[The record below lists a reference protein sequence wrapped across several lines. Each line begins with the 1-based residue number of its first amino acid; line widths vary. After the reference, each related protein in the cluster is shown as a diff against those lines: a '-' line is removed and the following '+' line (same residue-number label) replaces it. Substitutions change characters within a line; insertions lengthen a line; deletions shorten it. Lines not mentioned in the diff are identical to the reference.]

1 MEQFNAYRMISR
13 IECATRMIMQ
23 RYNLTTRQANADLLS
38 TVVALSAHP
47 NVYDYDRAVLQQM
60 AVALA
65 GYIKQTESL
74 NYTQEQVNE
83 AEALGERETVFIFQ
97 RYPREYAD
105 KILALTDFDAQRI
118 QYEQQRAR
126 RRRRNLFIFL
136 GIVACLVIGIWVY
149 NLPYFAEKRA
159 FAKLQEDFE
168 EGYLYPGDVENYFN
182 EFPDGAHA
190 EDVMILAVETND
202 EDYQFDSRIK
212 AVHDYLGKYPEGRKA
227 AEYRKFLDDLWV
239 NGIAQ
244 YKSTVGDSPNQ
255 AQKFMIDMLEHMH
268 ANKLTQV
275 YVVVHPEL
283 KLKDFKDYPSSIQQ
297 ILRYDLS
304 QYFTIDVDSKIKS
317 VKSEIDE
324 NSVNGWAS
332 NIVSTL
338 SKSIIT
344 LFKTQIIDFEIVTP
358 EDIPAG
364 SSNPII
370 HLHYTVSNQEDLPG
384 YPATWLIYER
394 SNLGYGA
401 TKYKNVLFGIQM
413 SFKAQFLIPGTDR
426 QYTITA
432 KGDAGD
438 TDISDTTYPYK
449 VMSERCSKGFYDQ
462 VVSDFALNN

>member
-1 MEQFNAYRMISR
+1 MEQFNAYRMIAR
-13 IECATRMIMQ
+13 IECATRLIMQ

-47 NVYDYDRAVLQQM
+47 NVYDYDRVVLQQM

-105 KILALTDFDAQRI
+105 KILALTDFDTQRI

-159 FAKLQEDFE
+159 FAELQEDFE
-168 EGYLYPGDVENYFN
+168 IGYLYPGDVENYFN

-190 EDVMILAVETND
+190 EDVMILAVEVNNA
-202 EDYQFDSRIK
+202 DYEFDSRIK

-255 AQKFMIDMLEHMH
+255 AQKFMIDMLEYMH
-268 ANKLTQV
+268 TNKITQV
-275 YVVVHPEL
+275 YVFVHPEL
-283 KLKDFKDYPSSIQQ
+283 NLKEFTDYPETTQQ
-297 ILRYDLS
+297 LLNYFHLEAFSDLK
-304 QYFTIDVDSKIKS
+304 SKIKPI
-317 VKSEIDE
+317 KSELNESD
-324 NSVNGWAS
+324 VKGWAS
-332 NIVSTL
+332 QIVNTL
-338 SKSIIT
+338 NSSAKR
-344 LFKTQIIDFEIVTP
+344 LFKTQIIDFIIVDQAEIPQDSKCPV
-358 EDIPAG
+358 IQ
-364 SSNPII
+364 
-370 HLHYTVSNQEDLPG
+370 LHYTVSNQESIIGIPDV
-384 YPATWLIYER
+384 WIYSETEAY
-394 SNLGYGA
+394 SHKEEA
-401 TKYKNVLFGIQM
+401 KYAFLGIQM
-413 SFKAQFLIPGTDR
+413 SFKAQFMIPGTNS

-432 KGDAGD
+432 EGDPGS
-438 TDISDTTYPYK
+438 TVIRNVTNPYTT
-449 VMSERCSKGFYDQ
+449 MSGRCSKGFYDQ
-462 VVSDFALNN
+462 VIADFGLANE